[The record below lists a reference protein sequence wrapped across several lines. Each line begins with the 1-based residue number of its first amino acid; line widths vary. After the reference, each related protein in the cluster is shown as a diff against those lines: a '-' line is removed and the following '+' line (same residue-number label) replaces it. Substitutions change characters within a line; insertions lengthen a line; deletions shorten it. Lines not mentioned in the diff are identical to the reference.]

1 MYSNP
6 LTNSRIHLLF
16 LHDFYSLVTNVISK
30 FIHTR
35 KVEFSDTDMA
45 GIMHFSRFFI
55 FMESAEHAFYRTL
68 GFSIHTELK
77 GKRYGW
83 PRIHVACNFRRPLRF
98 EDDVEIHM
106 TIREITERTIFYDFT
121 FIKINS
127 DKPEEV
133 ATGEVQTI
141 CVTFDEEKGM
151 KSTAIPSEITA
162 TITEHNS

>member
-1 MYSNP
+1 M
-6 LTNSRIHLLF
+6 
-16 LHDFYSLVTNVISK
+16 ISK

-55 FMESAEHAFYRTL
+55 FMESAEHEFYRSL
-68 GFSIHTELK
+68 GYSIHTEIN

-83 PRIHVACNFRRPLRF
+83 PRIHVACDFRRPLRF
-98 EDDVEIHM
+98 EDDVEIHLM
-106 TIREITERTIFYDFT
+106 IREIKERTIFYDFK
-121 FIKINS
+121 FIKTNS
-127 DKPEEV
+127 EGPEEV

-141 CVTFDEEKGM
+141 CVTFDADKGM

-162 TITEHNS
+162 KITENNS